1 MSKLKVHNLETAPAD
16 TRATLEQIK
25 KGMGFVPNLFGVFAN
40 NSEVLKSYLNL
51 SESFSKS
58 GFSPL
63 EQQIILLTVS
73 RENNCQYCIAAH
85 TTISLMSKLDERII
99 AQLRAGEKIEDNK
112 LEALRKF
119 TSRVTSARGWTDK
132 ADVDSFFQ
140 AGYSESQA
148 LGVILGITMK
158 TLSNYVNH
166 LAQTPLDE
174 AFKSNVWNRS

>member
-1 MSKLKVHNLETAPAD
+1 MSKFKVHNLETAPAD
-16 TRATLEQIK
+16 TRATLEQIQ
-25 KGMGFVPNLFGVFAN
+25 KGMGFVPNLFGVFSN
-40 NSEVLKSYLNL
+40 NPEVLKSYLNL

-85 TTISLMSKLDERII
+85 TTISLMSKLDESIVAKI
-99 AQLRAGEKIEDNK
+99 RAGERIEDNK

-119 TSRVTSARGWTDK
+119 TSRLTSARGWSDK
-132 ADVDSFFQ
+132 ADIDAFLQ

-166 LAQTPLDE
+166 IAQTPIDE
-174 AFKSNVWNRS
+174 AFRPNVWNRT